1 LTFPLRVDHNKICRD
16 LLKKIIHDPAAP
28 ERGRIATGRRNMKK
42 IFVVNLGSTSTKV
55 AYFEDQTCLY
65 KENLKHPAEEIK
77 RFSTVWDQFDYRKAA
92 VDAFLDRHNIR
103 AEELDAFVTRGGH
116 TEPLSEGTYQITE
129 KMLEQSRSMR
139 YGNHVA
145 DLGLLLAAHYAE
157 RGPLPFTVDT
167 ACTDEFE
174 PLARYSGLREIPRVS
189 RFHVLNQ
196 KAVARKYAADA
207 GRNYEDLNLIVC
219 HMGGGT
225 SVAVHKHGKMVD
237 ADNGLDGDGPF
248 STNRSC
254 GLPVGALIDL
264 CYSGQYSHAEMK
276 RKVNGLG
283 GLMSYIGETDV
294 AAAEQRAQNGDEACR
309 EALLAMCYQTAKE
322 IAGMAG
328 VVCGEVDA
336 ILITG
341 GIAHSAF
348 LMNEIRRRVE
358 FIAPVRLYPGE
369 FEMESL
375 GLGTYRALT
384 GEVKIKT
391 L

>member
-1 LTFPLRVDHNKICRD
+1 
-16 LLKKIIHDPAAP
+16 
-28 ERGRIATGRRNMKK
+28 MKK
-42 IFVVNLGSTSTKV
+42 IFVVNLGSASTKI
-55 AYFEDQTCLY
+55 AFFEDESCLF

-77 RFSTVWDQFDYRKAA
+77 KFKSIWDQFSYRKAA
-92 VDAFLDRHNIR
+92 IDAFMERHGIR
-103 AEELDAFVTRGGH
+103 VQELDAFVSRGGH
-116 TEPLSEGTYQITE
+116 TEALSEGTYLITE
-129 KMLEQSRSMR
+129 KMLEQSRSMQ
-139 YGNHVA
+139 YGNHVS
-145 DLGLLLAAHYAE
+145 DLGLQLAADYAAQ
-157 RGPLPFTVDT
+157 GPLPFTVDT

-196 KAVARKYAADA
+196 KAVARKYAADVR
-207 GRNYEDLNLIVC
+207 RNYEDMNLIVC

-225 SVAVHKHGKMVD
+225 SVAVHARGKMVD

-248 STNRSC
+248 STNRAG
-254 GLPVGALIDL
+254 GLPVGGLIDL
-264 CYSGQYSHAEMK
+264 CFSGQYTHAEMK

-294 AAAEQRAQNGDEACR
+294 AAAERKAMSGDEACK
-309 EALLAMCYQTAKE
+309 EALLAMCYQTAKD
-322 IAGMAG
+322 ISGVAS

-341 GIAHSAF
+341 GIAYSEF

-375 GLGTYRALT
+375 GLGAWRALN
-384 GEVKIKT
+384 GEVEIRKI
-391 L
+391 